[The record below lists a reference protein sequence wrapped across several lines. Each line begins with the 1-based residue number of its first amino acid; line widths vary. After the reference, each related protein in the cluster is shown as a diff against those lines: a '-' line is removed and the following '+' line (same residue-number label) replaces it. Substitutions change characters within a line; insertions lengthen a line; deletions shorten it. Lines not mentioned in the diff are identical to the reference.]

1 MQKNLRQR
9 KIRVTAMKLSLS
21 ERVSKREQNKPGH
34 KNKHLPAFL
43 SLKDEIN
50 QALADGWSMYQI
62 WSTLR
67 TEQKLG
73 CSYVW
78 FRNLCQ
84 KHIHETSPQQ
94 NRSAKPVKT
103 PAGIAQEDNFTFS
116 PTINKEDLI

>member
-1 MQKNLRQR
+1 
-9 KIRVTAMKLSLS
+9 MKFSLS
-21 ERVSKREQNKPGH
+21 ERVSKREQDKPGR

-43 SLKDEIN
+43 ALKNEIN

-67 TEQKLG
+67 AEQKLG

-84 KHIHETSPQQ
+84 KHIQDTSPQQ
-94 NRSAKPVKT
+94 HHHSVKPVKT
-103 PAGIAQEDNFTFS
+103 PAGVSQEDSFTFS
-116 PTINKEDLI
+116 STINKEDLI

>member
-1 MQKNLRQR
+1 
-9 KIRVTAMKLSLS
+9 MKCSLS
-21 ERVSKREQNKPGH
+21 ERVSKREQDKPGR

-43 SLKDEIN
+43 ALKGEIN

-67 TEQKLG
+67 AEQKLG

-84 KHIHETSPQQ
+84 KHLTDTSRQLQ
-94 NRSAKPVKT
+94 HSAKPVKA
-103 PAGIAQEDNFTFS
+103 PASVSQEDSFTFS
-116 PTINKEDLI
+116 STINKEDLI

>member
-1 MQKNLRQR
+1 
-9 KIRVTAMKLSLS
+9 MKCSLS
-21 ERVSKREQNKPGH
+21 ERVSKREQDKPGR

-43 SLKDEIN
+43 ALKNEIN

-67 TEQKLG
+67 AEQRLG

-84 KHIHETSPQQ
+84 KHLTDTSRQPQH
-94 NRSAKPVKT
+94 SAKPVKT
-103 PAGIAQEDNFTFS
+103 PAGVSQEDSFTFS
-116 PTINKEDLI
+116 STINKEDLI